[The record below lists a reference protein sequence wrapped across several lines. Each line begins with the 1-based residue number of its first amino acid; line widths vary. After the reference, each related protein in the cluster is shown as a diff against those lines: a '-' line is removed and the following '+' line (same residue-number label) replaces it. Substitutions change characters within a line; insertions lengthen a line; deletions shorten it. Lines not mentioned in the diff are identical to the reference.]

1 MCEFCKEIIKENE
14 DSNKEEIIIKRDNGR
29 IDLCCHAG
37 GDDWG
42 VVEDVKF
49 CPLCGR
55 KLTED

>member
-14 DSNKEEIIIKRDNGR
+14 ENIREELITQRGNGR
-29 IDLCCHAG
+29 FDLCCHTG

-49 CPLCGR
+49 CPVCGR